1 MMENESGNGMNAT
14 TSATTQGDDA
24 ALRHEQAINA
34 FEYAVWHL
42 GSAFA
47 RWRRDCLACLPDAS
61 LSGAEASILH
71 IVHLNGTPK
80 GLAEISRLLHRDDIA
95 NLQYGV
101 KKLLSQGYLVKS
113 DPKAAKKTVTYTT
126 SKRGEELVEA
136 YLKLRRDTLMRLTD
150 RIAGMTEA
158 IDEATTM
165 LHVMIGI
172 YDQASNIAAGNR
184 GAIGAMRL

>member
-1 MMENESGNGMNAT
+1 MAKGSSSEAGGEIRASLSG
-14 TSATTQGDDA
+14 GDVA
-24 ALRHEQAINA
+24 AKHEQAINA

-80 GLAEISRLLHRDDIA
+80 GLAEISRLLHRDDMA

-101 KKLLSQGYLVKS
+101 KKLLSQGYLVKA
-113 DPKAAKKTVTYTT
+113 DPKAAKKVVTYVT
-126 SKRGEELVEA
+126 SERGEELVEA
-136 YLKLRRDTLMRLTD
+136 YLKLRRETLMRLTD

-184 GAIGAMRL
+184 GAIGAMRP